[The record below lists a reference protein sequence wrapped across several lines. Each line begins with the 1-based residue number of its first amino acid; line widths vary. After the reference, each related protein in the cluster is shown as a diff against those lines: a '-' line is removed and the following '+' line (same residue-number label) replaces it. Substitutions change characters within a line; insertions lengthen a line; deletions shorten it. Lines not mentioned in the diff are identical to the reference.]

1 MRSHIAICI
10 NNVAAQGLPITKNQL
25 LYTISK
31 PFVKTSGFFVAIN
44 PETGIYRIQTM
55 KSYGDTNKAGNL

>member
-10 NNVAAQGLPITKNQL
+10 NNVAAQDLPITKNQL

-31 PFVKTSGFFVAIN
+31 PFVKTSGFFVAIYLQIAIHKT
-44 PETGIYRIQTM
+44 PIM
-55 KSYGDTNKAGNL
+55 

>member
-10 NNVAAQGLPITKNQL
+10 NNVAAQDLPITKNQL

-31 PFVKTSGFFVAIN
+31 PFVKTSGFFVTIN
-44 PETGIYRIQTM
+44 PQIAIHKTQII
-55 KSYGDTNKAGNL
+55 